1 MKYKIDWLAF
11 TINFKHRKQPQT
23 FDRGI
28 FRVLKLDLNEFEEAP
43 AKYFYN
49 AGATFN
55 GYVNVYWNDEEI
67 PAHENSSNTM
77 TVQITGQGCT
87 DLAERFDNDF
97 LAIFKA
103 IREYDETIKYTR
115 IDIALDDS
123 KETIPLSKIENK
135 LRRGHYRSVKRTYNI
150 VKTSNQ
156 NRENKAMTIYIG
168 NHRAD
173 NGSRGNVYL
182 RIYDRKALCESKNIL
197 PPPEFRDSWIRY
209 EIAYS
214 KKYANKV
221 VNEFLAGKTVE
232 EIFKTSLR
240 QLLELLIPSK
250 TDTNKARWKVVKY
263 WEDFLKISDKFDF
276 SIAERDMTI
285 AETLEWIRVSVL
297 PSLALLEAIG
307 DEKGFDIYHLLE
319 KAEKPKPAEF
329 SKKQKR
335 MLTKSKTLNSGT
347 FLKYLNNF
355 EKGKNVNE

>member
-11 TINFKHRKQPQT
+11 TINFKHRKRQQT
-23 FDRGI
+23 FDKGI
-28 FRVLKLDLNEFEEAP
+28 FRVLNLDLTEFEEVP
-43 AKYFYN
+43 GRFLYN
-49 AGATFN
+49 SGATFN
-55 GYVNVYWNDEEI
+55 GYVNVYWNDEEK
-67 PAHENSSNTM
+67 PVHKNSSNTM
-77 TVQITGQGCT
+77 TLQFTGQGCT

-103 IREYDETIKYTR
+103 IKEYDETIKYTR

-123 KETIPLSKIENK
+123 KDTVPLSKIEAK
-135 LRRGHYRSVKRTYNI
+135 LRRGHYRSIKKTYNI

-156 NRENKAMTIYIG
+156 NRENKAMTIYVG
-168 NHRAD
+168 NPRID
-173 NGSRGNVYL
+173 GSRGNVYL

-197 PPPEFRDSWIRY
+197 PPQEFRESWTRY

-221 VNEFLAGKTVE
+221 VNEFLEGKTVE

-240 QLLELLIPSK
+240 QLLELLVPSK
-250 TDTNKARWKVVKY
+250 SDSNKSRWKVVKY

-276 SIAERDMTI
+276 STAERDLTI
-285 AETLEWIRVSVL
+285 AETMEWIRLSVL

-307 DEKGFDIYHLLE
+307 DEQGFDIYHLLE
-319 KAEKPKPAEF
+319 KAKKPKPAEF

-347 FLKYLNNF
+347 FLKYLDNF
-355 EKGKNVNE
+355 EKGKKVNE

>member
-11 TINFKHRKQPQT
+11 TINFKHRKSQQT
-23 FDRGI
+23 FDKGI
-28 FRVLKLDLNEFEEAP
+28 FRVLNLDLNEFEEVP
-43 AKYFYN
+43 GRFLYN
-49 AGATFN
+49 SGATFN
-55 GYVNVYWNDEEI
+55 GYVNVYWNDEEK
-67 PAHENSSNTM
+67 PVHKNSSNTM
-77 TVQITGQGCT
+77 TVQFTGQGCT

-103 IREYDETIKYTR
+103 IKTYDDTIKYTR

-123 KETIPLSKIENK
+123 KDTVPLSKIETK
-135 LRRGHYRSVKRTYNI
+135 LRRGQYRSIKKTYNI

-197 PPPEFRDSWIRY
+197 PPPEFRNSWTRY

-221 VNEFLAGKTVE
+221 VNESLEGKTVE

-240 QLLELLIPSK
+240 QLLELLVPSK
-250 TDTNKARWKVVKY
+250 TDINKSRWKVVKY

-307 DEKGFDIYHLLE
+307 DVKGFDIYDLLE
-319 KAEKPKPAEF
+319 KAEKPAEF

-347 FLKYLNNF
+347 FLKYLDNF
-355 EKGKNVNE
+355 KRGKKVNE

>member
-11 TINFKHRKQPQT
+11 TINFKHRKRQQT
-23 FDRGI
+23 FDKGI
-28 FRVLKLDLNEFEEAP
+28 FRVLNLDLTEFEEVP
-43 AKYFYN
+43 GRFLYN
-49 AGATFN
+49 SGATFN
-55 GYVNVYWNDEEI
+55 GYVNVYWNDEEK
-67 PAHENSSNTM
+67 PVHKNSSNTM
-77 TVQITGQGCT
+77 TLQFTGQGCT

-103 IREYDETIKYTR
+103 IKEYDETIKYTR

-123 KETIPLSKIENK
+123 KDTVPLSKIEAK
-135 LRRGHYRSVKRTYNI
+135 LRRGHYRSIKKTYNI

-156 NRENKAMTIYIG
+156 NRENKAMTIYVG
-168 NHRAD
+168 NPRID
-173 NGSRGNVYL
+173 GSRGNVYL

-221 VNEFLAGKTVE
+221 VNEFLEGKTVE

-240 QLLELLIPSK
+240 QLLELLVPSK
-250 TDTNKARWKVVKY
+250 MDTNKSRWKVVKY

-307 DEKGFDIYHLLE
+307 DVKGFDIYDLLE
-319 KAEKPKPAEF
+319 KAEKPAEF

-347 FLKYLNNF
+347 FLKYLENF
-355 EKGKNVNE
+355 EKGKKVNE

>member
-11 TINFKHRKQPQT
+11 TINFKHRKRQQT
-23 FDRGI
+23 FDKGI
-28 FRVLKLDLNEFEEAP
+28 FRVLNLDLTEFEEVP
-43 AKYFYN
+43 GRFLYN
-49 AGATFN
+49 SGATFN
-55 GYVNVYWNDEEI
+55 GYVNVYWNDEEK
-67 PAHENSSNTM
+67 PVHKNSSNTM
-77 TVQITGQGCT
+77 TLQFTGQGCT

-103 IREYDETIKYTR
+103 IKEYDETIKYTR

-123 KETIPLSKIENK
+123 KDTVPLSKIEAK
-135 LRRGHYRSVKRTYNI
+135 LRRGHYRSIKKTYNI

-156 NRENKAMTIYIG
+156 NRENKAMTIYVG
-168 NHRAD
+168 NPRID
-173 NGSRGNVYL
+173 GSRGNVYL
-182 RIYDRKALCESKNIL
+182 RAYDKKAQYETKNLL
-197 PPPEFRDSWIRY
+197 PPPEFRESWTRY

-221 VNEFLAGKTVE
+221 VNEFLEGKTVE

-240 QLLELLIPSK
+240 QLLELLVPSK
-250 TDTNKARWKVVKY
+250 MDTNKSRWKVVKY

-285 AETLEWIRVSVL
+285 AETLEWIRASVL

-307 DEKGFDIYHLLE
+307 DVKGFDIYYILE

-335 MLTKSKTLNSGT
+335 MLSKSKTLESGT
-347 FLKYLNNF
+347 FLKYLENF
-355 EKGKNVNE
+355 EKGKKVNE